1 MPVNFRNNS
10 ICFRFKI
17 DWFATKAQPS
27 KSFKFEEYTRRL
39 LFVRRDVFRL
49 SRAKKLTFQCCGKK
63 FVDINQR
70 MGVGVLFWDLPENTE
85 NFENEKKRL
94 ISQKSAEK
102 TSSEMIW

>member
-1 MPVNFRNNS
+1 
-10 ICFRFKI
+10 
-17 DWFATKAQPS
+17 
-27 KSFKFEEYTRRL
+27 
-39 LFVRRDVFRL
+39 
-49 SRAKKLTFQCCGKK
+49 
-63 FVDINQR
+63 